1 MATVEQVQ
9 RGFVRFV
16 DTQVAGAFEGWQ
28 KVIVSGC
35 AGLVASNLPKV
46 IQTYADHPVVAM
58 LGVYDQ
64 ETGFIDIDTVY
75 NAFVPKLGDEKI
87 PIAIPKLGTIKLGR
101 QEFDCLRRY
110 IMEA

>member
-1 MATVEQVQ
+1 MATMEQVQ

-28 KVIVSGC
+28 KIVVSGC

-46 IQTYADHPVVAM
+46 IKTYADHPMVAL
-58 LGVYDQ
+58 LGVYDP
-64 ETGFIDIDTVY
+64 ESGVIDIDTLY
-75 NAFVPKLGDEKI
+75 NAFVPKMGDEKI